1 MSILMSRENAEE
13 AALGAQARGPR
24 TVAAAIV
31 RVASTLR
38 LWSQR
43 SQQRR
48 RLPLLEARDLADL
61 GLSREEVAFE
71 AHKHFWQR

>member
-1 MSILMSRENAEE
+1 MSILMSRDHAEG
-13 AALGAQARGPR
+13 AVVGAQARAWR
-24 TVAAAIV
+24 TVAAAI
-31 RVASTLR
+31 RSFASTLR

-48 RLPLLEARDLADL
+48 RLPLLEPRELADL
-61 GLSREEVAFE
+61 GLSREDVAFE